1 MNFGEFQEKKSRGT
15 FDFPIELHHVTKEH
29 PRYQMPFHWH
39 MDYELIRV
47 LKGSL
52 VLSLNEETLNL
63 TENSGIVLV
72 CDGVLHGGMPVDCVY
87 ECLDFDLNE
96 FLRGCSAGKKDID
109 DVQSHRI
116 ILDDFFA
123 VDSEEYQTANRLFD
137 TFIEEKKGYEFIIQG
152 LLFEL
157 MGQILGNHR
166 YKVSDDETYKSLKRI
181 RQLKRSLKIIRE
193 EYMNQLTLGNLAEA
207 ADMSPKYFCR
217 FFSEMTGKTPIEYLN
232 YYRIECAAEQLLYTD
247 DLVTDIAL
255 NCGYNDLSYFVKT
268 FKKYKAQTPKQFR
281 KNKHT

>member
-123 VDSEEYQTANRLFD
+123 VDSEEYKTANRLFD

-166 YKVSDDETYKSLKRI
+166 YKISDDETYKSLKSIATIVVILLSSSSVAIAGPISFIGLITPHIVIKLGARNFRESFI
-181 RQLKRSLKIIRE
+181 LCGIYGANLLLLSDIISKILKYPYESPVGIVTAFMGAVFYII
-193 EYMNQLTLGNLAEA
+193 LANKE
-207 ADMSPKYFCR
+207 MKR
-217 FFSEMTGKTPIEYLN
+217 GGVSEK
-232 YYRIECAAEQLLYTD
+232 
-247 DLVTDIAL
+247 
-255 NCGYNDLSYFVKT
+255 
-268 FKKYKAQTPKQFR
+268 
-281 KNKHT
+281 

>member
-123 VDSEEYQTANRLFD
+123 VDSEEYKTANRLFD

-166 YKVSDDETYKSLKRI
+166 YKISDDETYKSLKRI
-181 RQLKRSLKIIRE
+181 RQLKKLIK
-193 EYMNQLTLGNLAEA
+193 
-207 ADMSPKYFCR
+207 
-217 FFSEMTGKTPIEYLN
+217 N
-232 YYRIECAAEQLLYTD
+232 YQRGIYEPAYSR
-247 DLVTDIAL
+247 
-255 NCGYNDLSYFVKT
+255 
-268 FKKYKAQTPKQFR
+268 
-281 KNKHT
+281 